1 MANSVSRFDNRVVA
15 YVRYRPRYPL
25 ALLDCLRR
33 EHGLGPRSIVA
44 DVGAG
49 TGILSELL
57 LTAGC
62 TVHAVEP
69 NAAMRGAMDTR
80 LSGHPGFR
88 LVDGA
93 AEATGLPARCV
104 DLVTA
109 AQAFHW
115 FDHAAARVEFRRIL
129 APGGRVAL
137 IWNNRRRSGTPFL
150 DGYERL
156 LQEFGIDYERVD
168 HPFVINPEV
177 LGRFF
182 GARGYRRH
190 EFPNRQ
196 VMDFAGMIGRL
207 ASTSYMPAPD
217 DPRFP
222 ALAER
227 ARTLFAATAVADS
240 VTLEYETLLYVGGCV

>member
-1 MANSVSRFDNRVVA
+1 MTNSVTRFDNRVAA
-15 YVRYRPRYPL
+15 YVRYRPRYPV
-25 ALLDCLRR
+25 ALLDCLRSDY
-33 EHGLGPRSIVA
+33 GLGPRSTVA

-49 TGILSELL
+49 TGILTELL

-62 TVHAVEP
+62 TVYAVEP
-69 NAAMRGAMDTR
+69 NAAMRAAMAAR
-80 LSGHPGFR
+80 LNGCPGFR

-93 AEATGLPARCV
+93 AEATGLPPRGV
-104 DLVTA
+104 DFVTA

-115 FDHAAARVEFRRIL
+115 FDHAAAQTEFRRIL

-137 IWNNRRRSGTPFL
+137 VWNHRQRGGTPFL
-150 DGYERL
+150 EGYERL

-177 LGRFF
+177 LERFF
-182 GARGYRRH
+182 GPRGYRRH

-196 VMDFAGMIGRL
+196 VMDYEDMIGRL

-227 ARTLFAATAVADS
+227 ARTLFDACAVQGS
-240 VTLEYETLLYVGGCV
+240 VTLEYKTRLYVGCAG

>member
-1 MANSVSRFDNRVVA
+1 MRAAIGAR
-15 YVRYRPRYPL
+15 
-25 ALLDCLRR
+25 LD
-33 EHGLGPRSIVA
+33 
-44 DVGAG
+44 
-49 TGILSELL
+49 
-57 LTAGC
+57 
-62 TVHAVEP
+62 
-69 NAAMRGAMDTR
+69 
-80 LSGHPGFR
+80 GHPGFR

-93 AEATGLPARCV
+93 AEATGLPARSV
-104 DLVTA
+104 DFVTA

-115 FDHAAARVEFRRIL
+115 FDHAAARAEFRRIL

-182 GARGYRRH
+182 GPRGYRRH

-196 VMDFAGMIGRL
+196 VHGLRRHDWPPGFHLLHAGAR
-207 ASTSYMPAPD
+207 
-217 DPRFP
+217 RP
-222 ALAER
+222 ALPCA
-227 ARTLFAATAVADS
+227 
-240 VTLEYETLLYVGGCV
+240 GGTGAHALRCLRRGG

>member
-1 MANSVSRFDNRVVA
+1 
-15 YVRYRPRYPL
+15 
-25 ALLDCLRR
+25 
-33 EHGLGPRSIVA
+33 VA

-49 TGILSELL
+49 TGILTELL

-62 TVHAVEP
+62 MVFAVEP
-69 NAAMRGAMDTR
+69 NASMRAAIDAHLNGC
-80 LSGHPGFR
+80 PGFR
-88 LVDGA
+88 LVAGT
-93 AEATGLPARCV
+93 AEATGLPARNV
-104 DLVTA
+104 DFVTA

-115 FDHAAARVEFRRIL
+115 FDHAAAQTEFRRIL

-137 IWNNRRRSGTPFL
+137 VWNHRQRGGTPFL
-150 DGYERL
+150 EGYERL

-177 LGRFF
+177 LERFF
-182 GARGYRRH
+182 GPRGYRRH

-196 VMDFAGMIGRL
+196 VMDYEGMIGRL

-227 ARTLFAATAVADS
+227 ARTLFDACAVHGS
-240 VTLEYETLLYVGGCV
+240 VTLAYETQLYVGGAD